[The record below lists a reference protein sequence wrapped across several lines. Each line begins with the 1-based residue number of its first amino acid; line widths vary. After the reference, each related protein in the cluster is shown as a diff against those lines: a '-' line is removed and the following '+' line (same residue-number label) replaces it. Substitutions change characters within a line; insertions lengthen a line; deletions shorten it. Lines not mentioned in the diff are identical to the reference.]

1 MYEDAKAELKR
12 LEEALL
18 EEDMQTEEAVEAVEA
33 FDFEAALSDIPDL
46 PVEKKANSR
55 TVWLAVAI
63 IMMTGGILAVLII
76 WLIRYGSVFL

>member
-18 EEDMQTEEAVEAVEA
+18 EEDAQTEEAVEAA

-46 PVEKKANSR
+46 PVEKKANSL
-55 TVWLAVAI
+55 TVWLTVAV

>member
-18 EEDMQTEEAVEAVEA
+18 EEDMQPEEAVEAEKA

-46 PVEKKANSR
+46 PVEKKANSL
-55 TVWLAVAI
+55 TVWLTVAV